1 MEKNI
6 EKKWNIED
14 KKVSCM
20 LTKQNARFV
29 FFLFSSL
36 LTYSFFMW
44 NLFRKESFL
53 VSWILFCILFIELI
67 FLSIDMRG
75 IRKRIMRGV
84 LFIIGII
91 FCLFVPNP
99 VRQVITSVWLSL
111 VTIWFLLVYLRGY
124 FDNVRK
130 INWLSYFTRWG
141 YIFTLM
147 TTITFGFAVLWINT
161 KFPFQCSQISNINE
175 TLLKTTTTWI
185 FFWND
190 DVEEEKPM
198 IEIKTNTQEHEWWE
212 EDNETIIT
220 EARNIFKTNIVDWF
234 IESKDLIN
242 NKVCEAVVSQID
254 EIYQNPVFQIGVIFW
269 IYLLFYWVIRL
280 LVWIITIIWY
290 MLFLLVKFMWLY
302 SIEKETAEVENVL

>member
-1 MEKNI
+1 
-6 EKKWNIED
+6 
-14 KKVSCM
+14 
-20 LTKQNARFV
+20 
-29 FFLFSSL
+29 
-36 LTYSFFMW
+36 
-44 NLFRKESFL
+44 
-53 VSWILFCILFIELI
+53 
-67 FLSIDMRG
+67 
-75 IRKRIMRGV
+75 
-84 LFIIGII
+84 
-91 FCLFVPNP
+91 
-99 VRQVITSVWLSL
+99 
-111 VTIWFLLVYLRGY
+111 
-124 FDNVRK
+124 
-130 INWLSYFTRWG
+130 
-141 YIFTLM
+141 M

-212 EDNETIIT
+212 EDDETIIS

-302 SIEKETAEVENVL
+302 GIEKETAEVENVL